1 MKYAQI
7 GSGFAFGEDIWANVK
22 GIEGAR
28 RGLVRA
34 QGAGDKRGMIEL
46 PVSFVLPDLAAALVA
61 RGVAVLQAPPGAGKT
76 TLVPLDLLARGVVTG
91 RILMLEPRRLA
102 ARASAERMAETLGEA
117 VGRTVGYRIRGE
129 AKVSAATRI
138 EVVTEGILTRMIQSD
153 PELTGVGLVIFDEF
167 HERSLNADLGLA
179 LCLEVRG
186 ALREDLKL
194 LVMSATLNAAPVAAL
209 MGGAPV
215 VTSEGRAYPVETR
228 WLPRSPDASMRLE
241 AVIAGAVKAALQ
253 ETEGGI
259 LVFLPGEGEIRRVEA
274 LLAGMPG
281 VAVRPL
287 FGAMDFAAQRA
298 ALAPVEGRKV
308 VLATS
313 IAETSLT
320 LPDIRVVV
328 DSGRARRARFDP
340 NSGMSRLVTERVT
353 KAEAEQ
359 RRGRAGRVAEGVC
372 YRLWTK
378 GEEGGLAPYPPAE
391 IEVADLAGL
400 ALELALWGGAELP
413 FLTPPPAGPLAEART
428 LLQGLG
434 ALDDKGH
441 ITAHGRVL
449 AALPLHPRL
458 GHMLAIAGPEA
469 ATLAALLAERD
480 PLRGAGP
487 DLGLRMQAIQRPGP
501 EADRGVVERI
511 RTEAKR
517 LAAAAEGVRAADQAA
532 SVPLDKG
539 ETTPGLAGGAL
550 TSGPRGSLP
559 PRGMGRGG
567 STAYSLAE
575 MAALAYP
582 DRIGLRRKGEAPRWV
597 LSGGKGAVM
606 AAGLSLSG
614 ARLIVATDLDGD
626 AREATV
632 RQAVAISEAEVRGLY
647 GNRIRWVEVCEW
659 SRREGRVV
667 SRRQERLGALVLED
681 RHWEAPDEAVA
692 KAALEG
698 VRALGLPWS
707 PAARRLRARA
717 RLARGEGWPGMEDAD
732 LLASAEEWLLPHLA
746 GVRTEADIRG
756 FDLVSALQ
764 GLLGWD
770 RLVEMDRLV
779 PGSFETPLGR
789 KIPIDYEGEVPAI
802 EVRLQEMFGV
812 TVHPVVGAARMP
824 IRVTL
829 LSPARAPVQVTTDL
843 PRFWATSYADV
854 RKDMRGAYPRHP
866 WPEDPTQAEP
876 TLRAKPRGT

>member
-1 MKYAQI
+1 MDALPVTDALPALADALA
-7 GSGFAFGEDIWANVK
+7 S
-22 GIEGAR
+22 
-28 RGLVRA
+28 
-34 QGAGDKRGMIEL
+34 RGM
-46 PVSFVLPDLAAALVA
+46 
-61 RGVAVLQAPPGAGKT
+61 AVLQAPPGAGKT
-76 TLVPLDLLARGVVTG
+76 TVVPLDLLARGLAGG
-91 RILMLEPRRLA
+91 RIVMLEPRRLA
-102 ARASAERMAETLGEA
+102 ARAAAERMAETLGEP

-153 PELTGVGLVIFDEF
+153 PELSGVGLVIFDEF

-194 LVMSATLNAAPVAAL
+194 LVMSATLDAGPVATLMGDAPVI
-209 MGGAPV
+209 
-215 VTSEGRAYPVETR
+215 TSEGRAYPVETR
-228 WLPRSPDASMRLE
+228 WLPRPADASLRLE
-241 AVIAGAVKAALQ
+241 AVVAGAVKAALE
-253 ETEGGI
+253 ETEGGM
-259 LVFLPGEGEIRRVEA
+259 LVFLPGEGEIRRVEG
-274 LLAGMPG
+274 LLRDLPG

-298 ALAPVEGRKV
+298 ALAPADGRKV

-328 DSGRARRARFDP
+328 DAGRARRARFDP

-359 RRGRAGRVAEGVC
+359 RRGRAGRVAAGIC

-378 GEEGGLAPYPPAE
+378 GEEGGLANFPPAE

-413 FLTPPPAGPLAEART
+413 FLTQPPAGPLAEARA
-428 LLQGLG
+428 LLMGLG
-434 ALDDKGH
+434 ALDDRGH
-441 ITAHGRVL
+441 VTAHGRAL
-449 AALPLHPRL
+449 AGLPLHPRL
-458 GHMLAIAGPEA
+458 AHMLALAGPEA
-469 ATLAALLAERD
+469 AELAALLAERD

-487 DLGLRMQAIQRPGP
+487 DLTLRMQAIRRPGP

-511 RTEAKR
+511 RAEAKR
-517 LAAAAEGVRAADQAA
+517 LASSA
-532 SVPLDKG
+532 PKG
-539 ETTPGLAGGAL
+539 GKPGL
-550 TSGPRGSLP
+550 T
-559 PRGMGRGG
+559 
-567 STAYSLAE
+567 LAE

-597 LSGGKGAVM
+597 LSGGKGAAM

-614 ARLIVATDLDGD
+614 ARLIVATHLDGD
-626 AREATV
+626 AREAAV

-647 GNRIRWVEVCEW
+647 SDRIRWVEVCEW
-659 SRREGRVV
+659 SRREGRVLA
-667 SRRQERLGALVLED
+667 RRQERLGALVLDD
-681 RHWEAPDEAVA
+681 RHWDAPPEVVA

-698 VRALGLPWS
+698 LRGLGLPWS

-717 RLARGEGWPGMEDAD
+717 RLARGEDWPDVEDAG
-732 LLASAEEWLLPHLA
+732 LLANAEDWLLPHLT
-746 GVRTEADIRG
+746 GVKTEADIRG
-756 FDLVSALQ
+756 VDLLPALQ

-770 RLVEMDRLV
+770 RLAEMDRLV

-789 KIPIDYEGEVPAI
+789 KVPIDYEGDVPAI

-812 TVHPVVGAARMP
+812 AVHPVVGQSRMP
-824 IRVTL
+824 VRVTL
-829 LSPARAPVQVTTDL
+829 LSPAHRPVQVTTDL

>member
-1 MKYAQI
+1 MVDLPVFHVLPKLAE
-7 GSGFAFGEDIWANVK
+7 ALA
-22 GIEGAR
+22 
-28 RGLVRA
+28 L
-34 QGAGDKRGMIEL
+34 RGM
-46 PVSFVLPDLAAALVA
+46 
-61 RGVAVLQAPPGAGKT
+61 AVLQAPPGAGKT
-76 TLVPLDLLARGVVTG
+76 TLVPLDLLARGIVAG

-102 ARASAERMAETLGEA
+102 ARAAAERMAETLGEP

-129 AKVSAATRI
+129 AKLSAATRI

-186 ALREDLKL
+186 ALRADLHL
-194 LVMSATLNAAPVAAL
+194 LVMSATLDAGPVAAL
-209 MGGAPV
+209 MGDAPV
-215 VTSEGRAYPVETR
+215 VTSQGRAWPVETR
-228 WLPRSPDASMRLE
+228 WLPRPPDASLRLE
-241 AVIAGAVKAALQ
+241 AVVAGAIRAALD
-253 ETEGGI
+253 ETAKDLGGGV

-274 LLAGMPG
+274 MLSGLPG
-281 VAVRPL
+281 VDLRPL
-287 FGAMDFAAQRA
+287 FGAMTFAAQRA
-298 ALAPVEGRKV
+298 ALAPAVGRKV

-328 DSGRARRARFDP
+328 DAGRARRARFDP

-359 RRGRAGRVAEGVC
+359 RRGRAGRVAAGVC
-372 YRLWTK
+372 YRLWTR
-378 GEEGGLAPYPPAE
+378 GEEGGLAAFPPAE

-400 ALELALWGGAELP
+400 ALELALWGGADLP
-413 FLTPPPAGPLAEART
+413 FLTPPPAAQMAEARS

-441 ITAHGRVL
+441 ITGHGRVL

-458 GHMLAIAGPEA
+458 GHMLAVAGPEA
-469 ATLAALLAERD
+469 AVLAALLAERD

-487 DLGLRMQAIQRPGP
+487 DLTLRMQAIARPGP
-501 EADRGVVERI
+501 EADRGVVDRI
-511 RTEAKR
+511 KVEAKR
-517 LAAAAEGVRAADQAA
+517 LAAAA
-532 SVPLDKG
+532 PKG
-539 ETTPGLAGGAL
+539 NRLGL
-550 TSGPRGSLP
+550 
-559 PRGMGRGG
+559 
-567 STAYSLAE
+567 SLAE

-597 LSGGKGAVM
+597 LSGGKGAAM
-606 AAGLSLSG
+606 APGLALSG
-614 ARLIVATDLDGD
+614 ARMIVATDLDGD

-632 RQAVAISEAEVRGLY
+632 RQAVAITEAEVRGLHAD
-647 GNRIRWVEVCEW
+647 RIRWVEVCEW
-659 SRREGRVV
+659 SKRDGKVLA
-667 SRRQERLGALVLED
+667 RRQERLGALVLDD
-681 RHWEAPDEAVA
+681 RHWDAPTDAVA
-692 KAALEG
+692 RAALEG
-698 VRALGLPWS
+698 VRLLGPPWS

-717 RLARGEGWPGMEDAD
+717 RLARGEGWPGVEDAD
-732 LLASAEEWLLPHLA
+732 LLATAEDWLLPHLA
-746 GVRTEADIRG
+746 GLKTEADLRG
-756 FDLVSALQ
+756 LDLVPALQ
-764 GLLGWD
+764 ALLGWD
-770 RLVEMDRLV
+770 RLAEMDRLV

-789 KIPIDYEGEVPAI
+789 KIPIDYDGEVPAI

-812 TVHPVVGAARMP
+812 TVHPVVGARRLP
-824 IRVTL
+824 IRITL

-866 WPEDPTQAEP
+866 WPEDPTVAEP

>member
-1 MKYAQI
+1 MV
-7 GSGFAFGEDIWANVK
+7 D
-22 GIEGAR
+22 
-28 RGLVRA
+28 
-34 QGAGDKRGMIEL
+34 L
-46 PVSFVLPDLAAALVA
+46 PVSHVLPELAEALA
-61 RGVAVLQAPPGAGKT
+61 LRGVAVLQAPPGAGKT
-76 TLVPLDLLARGVVTG
+76 TLVPLDLMARGVVAG

-102 ARASAERMAETLGEA
+102 ARASAERMAETLGEP

-129 AKVSAATRI
+129 AKVSATTRI

-153 PELTGVGLVIFDEF
+153 PELAGVGLVIFDEF

-194 LVMSATLNAAPVAAL
+194 LVMSATLDAGPVAAL
-209 MGGAPV
+209 MGDAPV

-228 WLPRSPDASMRLE
+228 WLPKPPDASMRLE
-241 AVIAGAVKAALQ
+241 AVVAGAVKAALE
-253 ETEGGI
+253 ETEGGM
-259 LVFLPGEGEIRRVEA
+259 LVFLPGEGEIRRVE
-274 LLAGMPG
+274 GMLSGLPG

-298 ALAPVEGRKV
+298 ALGAVEGRKV

-328 DSGRARRARFDP
+328 DAGRARRARFDP

-378 GEEGGLAPYPPAE
+378 GEEGGLAPFPPAE
-391 IEVADLAGL
+391 IEVTDLSGL
-400 ALELALWGGAELP
+400 ALELALWGGTELP
-413 FLTPPPAGPLAEART
+413 FLTPPPAGPLAEARA

-434 ALDDKGH
+434 ALDDRAH

-449 AALPLHPRL
+449 AGLPLHPRL
-458 GHMLAIAGPEA
+458 GHMLAVAGPEA

-487 DLGLRMQAIQRPGP
+487 DLALRMQAVARPGP
-501 EADRGVVERI
+501 EADRGVVERV
-511 RTEAKR
+511 RAEAKR
-517 LAAAAEGVRAADQAA
+517 LAVVA
-532 SVPLDKG
+532 PKG
-539 ETTPGLAGGAL
+539 ERTGL
-550 TSGPRGSLP
+550 SV
-559 PRGMGRGG
+559 
-567 STAYSLAE
+567 AE

-597 LSGGKGAVM
+597 LSGGKGAAM
-606 AAGLSLSG
+606 APGLALSG

-632 RQAVAISEAEVRGLY
+632 RQALAISEAEVRGLCAD
-647 GNRIRWVEVCEW
+647 RIAWVEVCEW
-659 SRREGRVV
+659 SKREGRVV
-667 SRRQERLGALVLED
+667 SRRQERLGGLVLDD
-681 RHWEAPDEAVA
+681 RHWDAPSEAVA
-692 KAALEG
+692 RAALEG
-698 VRALGLPWS
+698 VRLLGLPWS

-717 RLARGEGWPGMEDAD
+717 RLARGEGWPGVEDAE
-732 LLASAEEWLLPHLA
+732 LLASAEEWLLPHLS
-746 GVRTEADIRG
+746 GVKSEADIRS
-756 FDLVSALQ
+756 FDLVPALQ
-764 GLLGWD
+764 GLIGWD
-770 RLVEMDRLV
+770 RLAELDRLV

-789 KIPIDYEGEVPAI
+789 KISIDYEGELPAI

-843 PRFWATSYADV
+843 PRFWSTSYADV

-866 WPEDPTQAEP
+866 WPEDPTVAEP

>member
-1 MKYAQI
+1 MT
-7 GSGFAFGEDIWANVK
+7 D
-22 GIEGAR
+22 
-28 RGLVRA
+28 
-34 QGAGDKRGMIEL
+34 L
-46 PVSFVLPDLAAALVA
+46 PVTAILPNLAVALSA
-61 RGVAVLQAPPGAGKT
+61 RGIAVLQAPPGAGKT
-76 TLVPLDLLARGVVTG
+76 TVVPLDLLARGVVTG

-102 ARASAERMAETLGEA
+102 ARAAAERMAETLGEP

-129 AKVSAATRI
+129 AKVSAATKI
-138 EVVTEGILTRMIQSD
+138 EVVTEGILTRMTQTD
-153 PELTGVGLVIFDEF
+153 PELRGVGLVIFDEF

-194 LVMSATLNAAPVAAL
+194 LVMSATLDAGQVAAL
-209 MGGAPV
+209 MGDAPV
-215 VTSEGRAYPVETR
+215 ITSEGRAYPVETR
-228 WLPRSPDASMRLE
+228 WLPRPPDASLRLE
-241 AVIAGAVKAALQ
+241 AVVAAAVKAALE
-253 ETEGGI
+253 ETEGGM
-259 LVFLPGEGEIRRVEA
+259 LVFLPGEGEIRRVE
-274 LLAGMPG
+274 GMLRDLPG
-281 VAVRPL
+281 VEVRPL

-298 ALAPVEGRKV
+298 ALAPAAGRKV

-320 LPDIRVVV
+320 LPDIRVVI
-328 DSGRARRARFDP
+328 DAGRARRARFDP

-359 RRGRAGRVAEGVC
+359 RRGRAGRVAEGLC
-372 YRLWTK
+372 YRLWTR
-378 GEEGGLAPYPPAE
+378 GEEGGLSPYPPAE

-400 ALELALWGGAELP
+400 ALELALWGGTELP
-413 FLTPPPAGPLAEART
+413 FLTPPPAGPLAEARA
-428 LLQGLG
+428 LLMGLG
-434 ALDDKGH
+434 ALDDRGH

-458 GHMLAIAGPEA
+458 GHMLAVAGPEA

-487 DLGLRMQAIQRPGP
+487 DLALRMQAVARPGP
-501 EADRGVVERI
+501 EVDRGVVERI

-517 LAAAAEGVRAADQAA
+517 LAAAQA
-532 SVPLDKG
+532 SIEKG
-539 ETTPGLAGGAL
+539 TPDRY
-550 TSGPRGSLP
+550 T
-559 PRGMGRGG
+559 
-567 STAYSLAE
+567 LAE

-597 LSGGKGAVM
+597 LSGGKGAAM
-606 AAGLSLSG
+606 APGLSLSG

-626 AREATV
+626 SREATV
-632 RQAVAISEAEVRGLY
+632 RQAVAISEAEVRGLFAD
-647 GNRIRWVEVCEW
+647 RIRWVEVCEW
-659 SRREGRVV
+659 SRREGKVLARK
-667 SRRQERLGALVLED
+667 QERLGALVLED
-681 RHWEAPDEAVA
+681 RHWDAPPEAVA

-698 VRALGLPWS
+698 VRVLGLPWTA
-707 PAARRLRARA
+707 AARRLRARA
-717 RLARGEGWPGMEDAD
+717 RLARGEDWPGVEDD
-732 LLASAEEWLLPHLA
+732 ELLASAGDWLLPHLN
-746 GVRTEADIRG
+746 GVKTEAQIRSL
-756 FDLVSALQ
+756 DLVPALQ
-764 GLLGWD
+764 GLIGWE
-770 RLVEMDRLV
+770 RLAEMDRLV

-789 KIPIDYEGEVPAI
+789 KIPIDYDGDVPAI

-812 TVHPVVGAARMP
+812 TVHPAVGQSRMP

-829 LSPARAPVQVTTDL
+829 LSPAQRPVQVTTDL

>member
-1 MKYAQI
+1 M
-7 GSGFAFGEDIWANVK
+7 V
-22 GIEGAR
+22 
-28 RGLVRA
+28 
-34 QGAGDKRGMIEL
+34 EL
-46 PVSFVLPDLAAALVA
+46 PVSHVLAQLAEALA
-61 RGVAVLQAPPGAGKT
+61 LRGMAVLQAPPGAGKT
-76 TLVPLDLLARGVVTG
+76 TVVPLELLARGVVAG

-102 ARASAERMAETLGEA
+102 ARASAERMAETLGEP

-129 AKVSAATRI
+129 AKVSRETRI
-138 EVVTEGILTRMIQSD
+138 EVVTEGILTRMIQAD
-153 PELTGVGLVIFDEF
+153 PELSGVGLVIFDEF

-194 LVMSATLNAAPVAAL
+194 LVMSATLDAGPVAAL
-209 MGGAPV
+209 MGDAPV

-228 WLPRSPDASMRLE
+228 WLPKPADASMRLE
-241 AVIAGAVKAALQ
+241 ALVAGAVRAAL
-253 ETEGGI
+253 EDTEGGM
-259 LVFLPGEGEIRRVEA
+259 LVFLPGEGEIRRVEGM
-274 LLAGMPG
+274 LAGLPG

-298 ALAPVEGRKV
+298 ALGPAEGRKV

-328 DSGRARRARFDP
+328 DAGRARRARFDP

-413 FLTPPPAGPLAEART
+413 FLTPPPAGPLAEARS
-428 LLQGLG
+428 LLTGLG
-434 ALDDKGH
+434 ALDDRGH

-449 AALPLHPRL
+449 AGLPLHPRL
-458 GHMLAIAGPEA
+458 GHMLAVAGPGA
-469 ATLAALLAERD
+469 AVLAALLAERD

-487 DLGLRMQAIQRPGP
+487 DLALRVQAVARPGP
-501 EADRGVVERI
+501 EADRGVVERV
-511 RTEAKR
+511 RAEAKR
-517 LAAAAEGVRAADQAA
+517 LAAAAQ
-532 SVPLDKG
+532 
-539 ETTPGLAGGAL
+539 GLASGREL
-550 TSGPRGSLP
+550 TGSAPSPALP
-559 PRGMGRGG
+559 PAGGGRHPDATFAPQRTGRASSFPKETVTGG
-567 STAYSLAE
+567 TDYTLAE

-597 LSGGKGAVM
+597 LSGGKGAAM
-606 AAGLSLSG
+606 AAGLPLSG
-614 ARLIVATDLDGD
+614 ARLILATDLDGD
-626 AREATV
+626 SREATV

-647 GNRIRWVEVCEW
+647 ADRIGWVEVCEW

-667 SRRQERLGALVLED
+667 SRRQERLGAVVLDD
-681 RHWEAPDEAVA
+681 RHWDAPPEAVA
-692 KAALEG
+692 RAALEG

-717 RLARGEGWPGMEDAD
+717 RLAKGEGWPGVEDVE
-732 LLASAEEWLLPHLA
+732 LLATAEDWLLPHLA
-746 GVRTEADIRG
+746 GVKTEADIRG
-756 FDLVSALQ
+756 FDLVPALQ

-770 RLVEMDRLV
+770 RLAEMDRLV

-824 IRVTL
+824 VRVTL
-829 LSPARAPVQVTTDL
+829 LSPAQRPVQVTTDL

-866 WPEDPTQAEP
+866 WPEDPTVAEP

>member
-1 MKYAQI
+1 MDALPVTSI
-7 GSGFAFGEDIWANVK
+7 LPALADAL
-22 GIEGAR
+22 A
-28 RGLVRA
+28 A
-34 QGAGDKRGMIEL
+34 RGM
-46 PVSFVLPDLAAALVA
+46 
-61 RGVAVLQAPPGAGKT
+61 AVLQAPPGAGKT
-76 TLVPLDLLARGVVTG
+76 TLVPLDLLARGVVKG

-102 ARASAERMAETLGEA
+102 ARAAAERMAETLGEP
-117 VGRTVGYRIRGE
+117 VGRMVGYRIRGE

-138 EVVTEGILTRMIQSD
+138 EVVTEGILTRMIQTD

-194 LVMSATLNAAPVAAL
+194 LVMSATLDAGPVAAL
-209 MGGAPV
+209 MGDAPV
-215 VTSEGRAYPVETR
+215 ITSEGRAWPVETR
-228 WLPRSPDASMRLE
+228 WLPRPADAALRLE
-241 AVIAGAVKAALQ
+241 ALVAGAVKAALE
-253 ETEGGI
+253 ETEGGM
-259 LVFLPGEGEIRRVEA
+259 LVFLPGEGEIRRLE
-274 LLAGMPG
+274 GMLTGLPG
-281 VAVRPL
+281 VTVRPL
-287 FGAMDFAAQRA
+287 YGAMDFAAQRA
-298 ALAPVEGRKV
+298 ALVPVQGRKV
-308 VLATS
+308 VLATA

-328 DSGRARRARFDP
+328 DAGRARRARFDP

-413 FLTPPPAGPLAEART
+413 FLTPPPAGPLAEARA
-428 LLQGLG
+428 LLGALG
-434 ALDDKGH
+434 ALDAKGH
-441 ITAHGRVL
+441 ITAHGRAL

-458 GHMLAIAGPEA
+458 GHMLAVAGPEA
-469 ATLAALLAERD
+469 SVLAAVLAERD

-487 DLGLRMQAIQRPGP
+487 DLALRMQAVARPGP

-511 RTEAKR
+511 RSEAKR
-517 LAAAAEGVRAADQAA
+517 LAASAR
-532 SVPLDKG
+532 
-539 ETTPGLAGGAL
+539 GLAGSPPPPAPPHKGEGRRGMADGAPEPPAGMG
-550 TSGPRGSLP
+550 GPLP
-559 PRGMGRGG
+559 PGGGGR
-567 STAYSLAE
+567 ANAPNYSLAE

-582 DRIGLRRKGEAPRWV
+582 DRIGLRRKGEAARWV
-597 LSGGKGAVM
+597 LSGGKGAAM
-606 AAGLSLSG
+606 PAGLALSG

-647 GNRIRWVEVCEW
+647 ADRIAWVEVCEW

-667 SRRQERLGALVLED
+667 SRRQERLGALVLDD
-681 RHWEAPDEAVA
+681 RHWDAPPEAVA
-692 KAALEG
+692 RAALEG
-698 VRALGLPWS
+698 IRLLGLPWS

-717 RLARGEGWPGMEDAD
+717 RLARGEGWPEMEDAE
-732 LLASAEEWLLPHLA
+732 LLARAGDWLLPHLA
-746 GVRTEADIRG
+746 GVRTEADVRS
-756 FDLVSALQ
+756 FDLLPALQ
-764 GLLGWD
+764 TLLGWD
-770 RLVEMDRLV
+770 RLAEMDRLV

-812 TVHPVVGAARMP
+812 TVHPVVGAARLP
-824 IRVTL
+824 VRVTL

-876 TLRAKPRGT
+876 TLRAKPRGS